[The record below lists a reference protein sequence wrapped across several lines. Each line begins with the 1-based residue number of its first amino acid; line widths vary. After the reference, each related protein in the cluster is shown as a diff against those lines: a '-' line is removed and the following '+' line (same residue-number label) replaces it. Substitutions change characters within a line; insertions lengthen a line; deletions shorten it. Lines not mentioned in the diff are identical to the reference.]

1 LSLRFRLALTM
12 VLAAVPLLG
21 ALVWLQEELT
31 RRDAEEGVRAFTLA
45 RLEGAGRER
54 CESDPAHFGAPS
66 RRWPPQGG
74 RGGGP
79 GERHRW
85 RRPGRPLFLHAYDAQ
100 FRAAEPGAPPLAGSI
115 RRALEAGAEVASA
128 PVPGGL
134 LVAVRMP
141 WDEGPCAIVAS
152 LRSRP
157 FRAEVL
163 PGLLASALVLCAGF
177 LAAVWLS
184 AGPVVRRIRALTA
197 DVRRSLAARYSHPV
211 RVSGSDEVAELA
223 LAFNEAARE
232 VRAQLLA
239 AQEREEALRSFLA
252 NTTHDLMLPLTVL
265 QGHLSRLKRQ
275 AGAGAPEPG
284 AIAAAAEEAEY
295 VASLVHNL
303 SAAAKLEAGEPM
315 VQRHPFDLSALVE
328 RIVERHRPVAAARD
342 IAIEH
347 AVPEAPLWAEGDVT
361 LVEQAVSNL
370 VHNAVRHNRDGG
382 HVAVVLDEAGGDA
395 FLLRV
400 SDDGPGVPPDQ
411 VTRLGERRFRTDE
424 ARGRHPEG
432 LGLGLSIARSVAE
445 RHGFALGFAA
455 NEPSG
460 LVAEMRGPRS
470 PRPALT

>member
-1 LSLRFRLALTM
+1 MSLRSRLAVTM

-21 ALVWLQEELT
+21 ALVWLQGELT
-31 RRDAEEGVRAFTLA
+31 RRDAEEGLRAFTLA
-45 RLEGAGRER
+45 RMEAGGREL
-54 CESDPAHFGAPS
+54 CEADPAHFGAPP
-66 RRWPPQGG
+66 RRWPEDGV

-79 GERHRW
+79 AERRRG
-85 RRPGRPLFLHAYDAQ
+85 RRPGRAPFLHAYDAQ
-100 FRAAEPGAPPLAGSI
+100 FRPADPSAPELPARI
-115 RRALEAGAEVASA
+115 RQALEGGAEVASA
-128 PVPGGL
+128 MVQEGF

-141 WDEGPCAIVAS
+141 WDEGPCAVVAS
-152 LRSRP
+152 FRP
-157 FRAEVL
+157 RGPRPAPL
-163 PGLLASALVLCAGF
+163 PGLLGSAVVLCAGF

-197 DVRRSLAARYSHPV
+197 DVRRSLAARYAHPV

-239 AQEREEALRSFLA
+239 AQEREETLRSFLA

-265 QGHLSRLKRQ
+265 QGHISRLKHQ
-275 AGAGAPEPG
+275 AGGGGSEP
-284 AIAAAAEEAEY
+284 AVITAAAEEVEY

-315 VQRHPFDLSALVE
+315 VQRHAFDLSALVE
-328 RIVERHRPVAAARD
+328 RIVERHRPVAEARG

-347 AVPEAPLWAEGDVT
+347 AVPEAALWAQGDVT

-370 VHNAVRHNRDGG
+370 VHNGVRHNRPGG
-382 HVAVVLDEAGGDA
+382 HVAVVLDEAGADA

-411 VTRLGERRFRTDE
+411 MARLGERRFRTDE
-424 ARGRHPEG
+424 SRGRHPEG

-445 RHGFALGFAA
+445 RHGFALTFAA
-455 NEPSG
+455 NAPSG
-460 LVAEMRGPRS
+460 LVAEIRGPRG
-470 PRPALT
+470 LT